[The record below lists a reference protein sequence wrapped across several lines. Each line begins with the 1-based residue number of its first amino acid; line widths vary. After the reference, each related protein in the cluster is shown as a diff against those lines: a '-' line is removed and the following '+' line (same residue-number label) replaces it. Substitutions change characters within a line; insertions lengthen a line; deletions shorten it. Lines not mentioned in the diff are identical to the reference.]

1 MHFLLFLS
9 WPHEC
14 ELTWALSL
22 RTSKNPFILREH
34 WAFRTL
40 SWEDHLASVTYSPH
54 SPWSLMCSLT
64 SPHPGTPRSSF
75 TSTLSSPEVRFI
87 LSCHSL
93 TNCVSSYG
101 LISFSLRITHTHAC
115 SYLTA
120 SVSLGV
126 LVVQLGCPCPVCL
139 LAPLPDSKLWLSCL
153 PHRSA
158 QFRILSAGQPVPVW
172 QDRNFTGPNF

>member
-1 MHFLLFLS
+1 MLLDAFSPFLS

-22 RTSKNPFILREH
+22 LIAKSLHFMGALSLPDTVLGGT
-34 WAFRTL
+34 FRQCHLPTPL
-40 SWEDHLASVTYSPH
+40 SMEPDVLFNISSPRD
-54 SPWSLMCSLT
+54 SE
-64 SPHPGTPRSSF
+64 SSF
-75 TSTLSSPEVRFI
+75 TSTLSCPEIRFI
-87 LSCHSL
+87 PSCHSL

-126 LVVQLGCPCPVCL
+126 LVVQLGCP
-139 LAPLPDSKLWLSCL
+139 
-153 PHRSA
+153 
-158 QFRILSAGQPVPVW
+158 
-172 QDRNFTGPNF
+172 